1 MKKFISIFTTSL
13 VALVACLTMLV
24 AAFAEPLDDKP
35 ALEIRALNPGYTV
48 EGKQNVGEF
57 IELEKSADDIL
68 SLTGYA
74 LRYTNGSG
82 TASMLF
88 EFPEGST
95 MTGGVLL
102 LRLASSPEAGMADV
116 TYTKTLAMAA
126 GPLELLHNGEV
137 VDTVCWTGKDGCYP
151 KFNSA
156 KPTTLARNED
166 TGLFEHLTT
175 YTPEYDPDNPSYHGP
190 PIDPEPEV
198 EPRCRGLRF
207 SEILSYYEN
216 SNDEQFVEI
225 YNATDHNIDTTGCQ
239 VRYKKKNYPLSGV
252 IPPDGYLARYA
263 TDFSLTKN
271 PTSSNDL
278 SLIDVDGNTVDTLT
292 YYNGQKKA
300 TAYAAFGY
308 QNNGQAQWLQTYH
321 PTPGEAND
329 YQKYK
334 TCPVGKVINEETGN
348 CVNAST
354 LDTALAPCPAGKYR
368 NPLTNRCK
376 SIDDDDEKEPCPEGY
391 ERNPE
396 TGRCRKIRNNDGADY
411 ALEPD
416 SFGDT
421 TSFVAIG
428 VIAILVAIGLTYVV
442 VQYRHEIAR
451 FFRNLWHKTPFS
463 KKK

>member
-1 MKKFISIFTTSL
+1 
-13 VALVACLTMLV
+13 MLV
-24 AAFAEPLDDKP
+24 AVFAEPIDAKP
-35 ALEIRALNPGYTV
+35 VLQIRALNPGYTV

-57 IELEKSADDIL
+57 IELEKSTDTTL

-88 EFPEGST
+88 EFPENST
-95 MTGGVLL
+95 MTGEVLL
-102 LRLASSPEAGMADV
+102 LRLASSPEASMADV
-116 TYTKTLAMAA
+116 NYTKTLAFAA

-137 VDTVCWTGKDGCYP
+137 VDSVCWTGKDGCYA
-151 KFNSA
+151 KFSSG

-166 TGLFEHLTT
+166 TGLFEHLAV
-175 YTPEYDPDNPSYHGP
+175 YTPEYDPDNPSYHDP
-190 PIDPEPEV
+190 PVDPDPPV
-198 EPRCRGLRF
+198 ESHCRGLQF
-207 SEILSYYEN
+207 SEVLSYYEN
-216 SNDEQFVEI
+216 SKDEQFVEI
-225 YNATDHNIDTTGCQ
+225 YNATDHDIDATGCQ
-239 VRYKKKNYPLSGV
+239 VRYKKKDYLLSGV

-263 TDFSLTKN
+263 TDFTMTKN

-278 SLIDVDGNTVDTLT
+278 DLIDTDGTSLDTLT

-308 QNNGQAQWLQTYH
+308 QNGGKAQWLQTYH

-334 TCPVGKVINEETGN
+334 TCPVGKAINEETGN
-348 CVNAST
+348 CVNETT
-354 LDTALAPCPAGKYR
+354 LDTTLAPCPAGKYR

-376 SIDDDDEKEPCPEGY
+376 SIDSDDDEKAPCPEGY

-396 TGRCRKIRNNDGADY
+396 TGRCRKIRNNNGADY
-411 ALEPD
+411 ELEPD

-421 TSFVAIG
+421 TTFIAIG
-428 VIAILVAIGLTYVV
+428 VIAIIVGIGLTYIII
-442 VQYRHEIAR
+442 QYRHDIAR
-451 FFRNLWHKTPFS
+451 VARNLWRKV
-463 KKK
+463 KKS